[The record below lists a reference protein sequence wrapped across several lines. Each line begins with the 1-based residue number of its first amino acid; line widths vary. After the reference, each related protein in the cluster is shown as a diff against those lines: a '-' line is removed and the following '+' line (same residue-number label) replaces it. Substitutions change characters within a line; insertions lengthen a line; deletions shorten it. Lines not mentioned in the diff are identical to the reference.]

1 MSYEQFVIQVE
12 ESLQKRME
20 GERLI
25 YLHSAVKNNGKKRL
39 GITFTNPG
47 VNISPTIYMEEYYE
61 RYQRGNTLEE
71 ILEQIQGLYEQ
82 IEVKHSWE
90 GRFLQTFTNVRER
103 IIYQLVSKKRNEELL
118 KDVPYREFLDLAV
131 IFYVLVEVEKQEGSL
146 STMLIRKEHLKW
158 WKVSSEEL
166 FLAAMENTSRLLPYE
181 FSTMCAAIFSCCE
194 EKEKEEHKE
203 EEELYVLTNHI
214 RNFGASAMLY
224 PGRLE
229 QIGDYLKQDFYVLP
243 SSVHEVIILSAGN
256 APAWRELC
264 EMVKEINETQVKEE
278 EVLSDMAYY
287 YDRTRKELIL
297 PGI

>member
-71 ILEQIQGLYEQ
+71 ILEQIQDLYEQ

-131 IFYVLVEVEKQEGSL
+131 VFYVLVEVEEQEGSL

-166 FLAAMENTSRLLPYE
+166 FFAAMKNTCSLLPYE

-194 EKEKEEHKE
+194 GKKKEEYKE
-203 EEELYVLTNHI
+203 EEGLYVLTNYI

-229 QIGDYLKQDFYVLP
+229 QIGDYLKQNFYVLP